1 MEILNLD
8 HIAVNY
14 GKVKA
19 IEGVVINVDRSSI
32 VTLIGSNGA
41 GKTTILKAIV
51 GWVPLMSGKILFK
64 EKRIDG
70 LLIHDI
76 VKVGIAL
83 CPEGRRVFPKMT
95 VFENLKMGAV
105 LRRWKEAEKDVSWL
119 YENFPILKERKN
131 QLAGSL
137 SGGEQQMLAVG
148 RALMSNPE
156 LLLLDEPSLGLAPL
170 FVSHIGEIIKLI
182 NQEKKVSI
190 VLVEQNSKMALKLAQ
205 KGYVI
210 ETGTIILEGDS
221 EKLLNDEGV
230 RKAYLGG

>member
-1 MEILNLD
+1 MLD
-8 HIAVNY
+8 IRNVTVHY
-14 GKVKA
+14 EKA
-19 IEGVVINVDRSSI
+19 EALKGVSLQVPEKAI
-32 VTLIGSNGA
+32 VTLIGANGA
-41 GKTTILKAIV
+41 GKTTVLRTI
-51 GWVPLMSGKILFK
+51 SGIKSITQGQIWFH

-119 YENFPILKERKN
+119 YQNFPILKERKN

-170 FVSHIGEIIKLI
+170 IVSHIGEIIKLI

-210 ETGTIILEGDS
+210 ETGTIILEGDT